1 MPTTICRG
9 LWFIWGLLLLLL
21 LCGPASAQMITGDIS
36 GTVQDSSGAVIP
48 AVNIVLSN
56 AETGAL
62 RKVSSS
68 ANGDFVLIAL
78 RPGTY
83 TLKVEKAGFQ
93 TYEQKGIVVAANQ
106 RVALG
111 VIQLTVGQVTQS
123 IEVTAQRVA
132 VNTESADAVN
142 LLSSIQVT
150 DLGIKGRDV
159 MQLLRVLP
167 GVATV
172 SIAPWGELSDTD
184 PAATGSNGGQFGSFT
199 PAVGGARLFWNTV
212 TVDGQ
217 VGSNPDFPGLFMA
230 AMSMDAVA
238 EVKIVSNNYGADY
251 GRNPGSTIAI
261 VSKSGTKDFHGTVY
275 GYKRSEKLNAN
286 DYFNNRDGLTKP
298 AFRYGT
304 FGFAVGGAD
313 LYPRKTQPQQG
324 EAFLLLFRGRLACQ
338 TAVGKKQCYGSY
350 RGGAQWRFLP
360 DRVPR
365 FQPRPTD
372 HDREPGHTPA
382 VRGEC
387 HSLRYDQLAR
397 PASVEPHALA
407 EPDESRLTL

>member
-1 MPTTICRG
+1 
-9 LWFIWGLLLLLL
+9 
-21 LCGPASAQMITGDIS
+21 MITGDVS

-48 AVNIVLSN
+48 GVNIALSS

-68 ANGDFVLIAL
+68 ANGDFVLTAL
-78 RPGTY
+78 RPGNY
-83 TLKVEKAGFQ
+83 DLKVEKAGFQ
-93 TYEQKGIVVAANQ
+93 TYEQKGIIVTANQ

-184 PAATGSNGGQFGSFT
+184 PA
-199 PAVGGARLFWNTV
+199 VGGARLFWNTV

-230 AMSMDAVA
+230 GMSMDAVA

-251 GRNPGSTIAI
+251 ARNPGSTIAI

-313 LYPRKTQPQQG
+313 LHPRKTQPQQG
-324 EAFLLLFRGRLACQ
+324 EAFLLLFRRRLACQ
-338 TAVGKKQCYGSY
+338 TAVGK
-350 RGGAQWRFLP
+350 
-360 DRVPR
+360 
-365 FQPRPTD
+365 
-372 HDREPGHTPA
+372 
-382 VRGEC
+382 
-387 HSLRYDQLAR
+387 
-397 PASVEPHALA
+397 
-407 EPDESRLTL
+407 